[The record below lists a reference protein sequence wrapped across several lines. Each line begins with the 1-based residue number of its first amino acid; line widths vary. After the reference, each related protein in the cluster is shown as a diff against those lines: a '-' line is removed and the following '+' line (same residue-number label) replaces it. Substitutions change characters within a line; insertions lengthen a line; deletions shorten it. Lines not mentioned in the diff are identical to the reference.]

1 MILCHTAHTNKGYT
15 VTAFLRAEVWFIFFF
30 FSFGFGIGDMN
41 ECVNRTVFVNVQ

>member
-15 VTAFLRAEVWFIFFF
+15 ETAFLRAEVWFIFFSF

-41 ECVNRTVFVNVQ
+41 EFVSIELYL